1 MSTHTQ
7 CLCRKVLTGAF
18 AAISR
23 ARSMSALQRSLIS
36 SVVTH
41 PNLLGHGVGGVQT
54 GRCARIKGVDRVILR
69 PHVDLK
75 SQIAAG
81 RPDIRGI
88 PFRGCPPS
96 GGVGG
101 RGKEVGRPQTPE
113 GTPHRVRKQQRAEPS
128 NRGSF
133 QYGARCDV
141 WSIQGRGGRGGCR
154 PRVRCVRAVGGWMWG
169 GRRNSCRLDN

>member
-1 MSTHTQ
+1 M
-7 CLCRKVLTGAF
+7 RRRG
-18 AAISR
+18 
-23 ARSMSALQRSLIS
+23 ARSRISQASPTSALQRAWRSSHVIHWKSLEPS
-36 SVVTH
+36 S
-41 PNLLGHGVGGVQT
+41 GVQRGT
-54 GRCARIKGVDRVILR
+54 GARINWGVNGVTDILGT
-69 PHVDLK
+69 HLDLR